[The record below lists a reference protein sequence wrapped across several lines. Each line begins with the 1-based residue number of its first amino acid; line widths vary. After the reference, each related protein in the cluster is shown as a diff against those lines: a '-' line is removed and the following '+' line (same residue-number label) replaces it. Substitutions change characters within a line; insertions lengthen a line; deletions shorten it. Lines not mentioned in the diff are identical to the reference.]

1 MKSDEPIGSINATKY
16 HRILRVEHHKDCIK
30 IFTRSIMVDD
40 EFVEDMFVCTFSDG
54 AMVMQCPRSASEQFI
69 YDSLCSMVAD
79 GIDVAGLPYND
90 KIFEPIKQEYSEKF
104 KGFHWATDML
114 MAHQAIK
121 TMNQKSDEE

>member
-40 EFVEDMFVCTFSDG
+40 EFVEDMFVCTFDDG
-54 AMVMQCPRSASEQFI
+54 AMIMHRPRSDSEQFI
-69 YDSLCSMVAD
+69 YDSLCGMVAG
-79 GIDVAGLPYND
+79 GIDVAGFTYDD
-90 KIFEPIKQEYSEKF
+90 KIFDPIKQAYSKNF
-104 KGFHWATDML
+104 KGFHWGTDML

-121 TMNQKSDEE
+121 LSNKSDEE